1 MHLDASHCKLFPFNP
16 YTYSSVVKW
25 VPSRCFQAWVQS
37 ILSQP
42 YHQGDSLLETVWHGF
57 LVVVF
62 FFFLFSV
69 LVEVNRDNPQLCET
83 LVLACLFFFW
93 WPMTFFYA
101 RSGQLLAK
109 VARGP
114 FSGHSHAHSLPTHS
128 SHLLSLCCDLRPQLW
143 EESAWSIFNIETKVQ
158 SQAISGSDPDPNYLK
173 NSLGDTQLPWGM
185 RTIAQE
191 NL

>member
-1 MHLDASHCKLFPFNP
+1 MFSSMGPEHLKSALPP
-16 YTYSSVVKW
+16 RW
-25 VPSRCFQAWVQS
+25 QPSRDCMTWFF
-37 ILSQP
+37 
-42 YHQGDSLLETVWHGF
+42 GCCC
-57 LVVVF
+57 

-69 LVEVNRDNPQLCET
+69 LVEVNRDNSQLCET

-93 WPMTFFYA
+93 WPMTFFYV